1 MATAV
6 VAPLSGTTSI
16 APGLRSLARRRVTS
30 ASWPM
35 SDPNG
40 PATVDLVEIR
50 MILDGIDP
58 PTGRLQV
65 TSGAG
70 PARDEE
76 GDIPFTGWLGL
87 LRALYLVTGS
97 GPENR

>member
-1 MATAV
+1 MDAV
-6 VAPLSGTTSI
+6 RPRSWTTSI
-16 APGLRSLARRRVTS
+16 ASGLRSLDGPHTTS

-40 PATVDLVEIR
+40 PTTLNLVEINV
-50 MILDGIDP
+50 ILDGIDP
-58 PTGRLQV
+58 PAGRLQI
-65 TSGAG
+65 TSSAG
-70 PARDEE
+70 LGRDEE
-76 GDIPFTGWLGL
+76 PAIPFTGWLGL